1 MYQPHYFNN
10 RFTKRLKHWI
20 CNGKPR
26 TNLILQFNPPRGC
39 NTDWSFDR
47 WKFKASILLSEIF
60 DIIIKCGKL
69 FNDDCFIY
77 YTRRCTVPVYNVQL
91 DFEGRY
97 KETLG
102 IFSTLL
108 SEEEC
113 SIHTFT
119 RHLWTPHAR
128 YQSYQH
134 FYAAYNLM
142 RLYAHVELSGKER
155 QRCKKC
161 YLHGKQSRNLLV
173 EEYSMPILASNIV
186 LIFSPFSYSFFFFF
200 YYATVPLFT
209 ALRNNWTLSLR
220 SYELHGNTLRKFKF
234 TVLFDKNAFFNNT
247 PFFL

>member
-1 MYQPHYFNN
+1 MAVIPIDHS
-10 RFTKRLKHWI
+10 I
-20 CNGKPR
+20 
-26 TNLILQFNPPRGC
+26 
-39 NTDWSFDR
+39 DESS
-47 WKFKASILLSEIF
+47 SILPSEIF

-142 RLYAHVELSGKER
+142 RLYAHVELSGKTALQEMLPAR
-155 QRCKKC
+155 QTIAKSPCR
-161 YLHGKQSRNLLV
+161 GVFNANPGF
-173 EEYSMPILASNIV
+173 EYRSNFFP
-186 LIFSPFSYSFFFFF
+186 LFLFFF
-200 YYATVPLFT
+200 LFLLLRDSSAIYGIEKQLNIIF
-209 ALRNNWTLSLR
+209 AL
-220 SYELHGNTLRKFKF
+220 
-234 TVLFDKNAFFNNT
+234 V
-247 PFFL
+247 

>member
-1 MYQPHYFNN
+1 MAVIPIDHS
-10 RFTKRLKHWI
+10 I
-20 CNGKPR
+20 
-26 TNLILQFNPPRGC
+26 
-39 NTDWSFDR
+39 DESS
-47 WKFKASILLSEIF
+47 SILSSEIF

-134 FYAAYNLM
+134 FYTAYNLM

-173 EEYSMPILASNIV
+173 EKYSMPILASNIV

-209 ALRNNWTLSLR
+209 ALRNN
-220 SYELHGNTLRKFKF
+220 
-234 TVLFDKNAFFNNT
+234 
-247 PFFL
+247 

>member
-1 MYQPHYFNN
+1 MEFHG
-10 RFTKRLKHWI
+10 
-20 CNGKPR
+20 C
-26 TNLILQFNPPRGC
+26 NLIIREFQGWR
-39 NTDWSFDR
+39 
-47 WKFKASILLSEIF
+47 KFRKHFSKWNF
-60 DIIIKCGKL
+60 RYYRIKCDKL
-69 FNDDCFIY
+69 FGNDCFIY
-77 YTRRCTVPVYNVQL
+77 YARPFRWNL
-91 DFEGRY
+91 ISELKGRY

-186 LIFSPFSYSFFFFF
+186 LIFSLPPPSLLFFFFF
-200 YYATVPLFT
+200 LFRDSSATYDIEKQLNIIFAVVWITREHLE
-209 ALRNNWTLSLR
+209 RNLNLPYFSI
-220 SYELHGNTLRKFKF
+220 
-234 TVLFDKNAFFNNT
+234 
-247 PFFL
+247 